1 MLHRWQTAFGTT
13 KAVTTNNPDHQH
25 LQQQLILMAL
35 PSQHSTFRL
44 KPSTPPCS
52 STEPLKTLN
61 RKEQTSSPLNPEP

>member
-44 KPSTPPCS
+44 KPSTPPLQLYRA
-52 STEPLKTLN
+52 P
-61 RKEQTSSPLNPEP
+61 